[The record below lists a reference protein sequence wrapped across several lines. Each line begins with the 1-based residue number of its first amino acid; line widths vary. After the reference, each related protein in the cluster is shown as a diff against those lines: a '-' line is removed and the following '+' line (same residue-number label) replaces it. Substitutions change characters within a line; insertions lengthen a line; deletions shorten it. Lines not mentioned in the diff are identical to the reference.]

1 MAHTVP
7 PKYVRQI
14 LVTLQSHG
22 HQAFLVGGSVRDML
36 LGKFPLDWD
45 ISTSAL
51 PSQVMEI
58 FPDSE
63 PTGIK
68 HGTVTV
74 KINSRSAEVT
84 TFRSEGSYTDHRH
97 PDMVSFV
104 GDLTTDLS
112 RRDFTMNAIA
122 FSPDGLMADPF
133 NGCGDIEKKL
143 IRAVGL
149 PQLRFQ
155 EDALRMFRA
164 VRFSARLGF
173 QIEEETLEAIKLKA
187 PLAKDIAAERV
198 RDEIEKILQSN
209 RPEEFFKLI
218 EYGLMDSYL
227 VNRPLSISDGG
238 ALSKLPRKRVLY
250 RWTCLC
256 TILEHF
262 GCIQSVENF
271 LTALKMDKRR
281 IRSCR
286 DAAYILSEPIPE
298 DSFQWKKLLN
308 KFGVEAVTIAAALG
322 DVLKQDQHYTKK
334 LKAVLKSGECFSLK
348 HLAVSGDDLI
358 AIGLSGRELGEM
370 LLFLLD
376 YVMEFPQFNQ
386 RDILLSL
393 AKGTEE

>member
-1 MAHTVP
+1 MAHIVP
-7 PKYVRQI
+7 PKYVRHI

-22 HQAFLVGGSVRDML
+22 HQAFLVGGSIRDML
-36 LGKFPLDWD
+36 LGKLPTDWD

-51 PSQVMEI
+51 PEQVMGI
-58 FPDSE
+58 FPDSVA
-63 PTGIK
+63 TGLK

-84 TFRSEGSYTDHRH
+84 TFRSEGAYSDHRH

-133 NGCGDIEKKL
+133 NGCADIEKKL

-173 QIEEETLEAIKLKA
+173 QIEKDTLEAIKLKA
-187 PLAKDIAAERV
+187 PLAAEIAAERV
-198 RDEIEKILQSN
+198 RDEIEKILLSTEPQK
-209 RPEEFFKLI
+209 FFQLI
-218 EYGLMDSYL
+218 DYGLMDSYIKF
-227 VNRPLSISDGG
+227 RPVCVIDGS
-238 ALSKLPRKRVLY
+238 ALSRLPRKKALY

-256 TILEHF
+256 AILERC
-262 GCIQSVENF
+262 GCIESSESF

-281 IRSCR
+281 IICCR
-286 DAAYILSEPIPE
+286 DAAFMLAKPIPE
-298 DSFQWKKLLN
+298 SSVQWKKLLN
-308 KFGVEAVTIAAALG
+308 KFGVEAVACAAAVG
-322 DVLKQDQHYTKK
+322 DVLKQDGHYSKE
-334 LKAVLKSGECFSLK
+334 LKAILKSGECFSLK
-348 HLAVSGDDLI
+348 HLAVSGDDLM
-358 AIGLSGRELGEM
+358 AIGLSGRQLGEM

-386 RDILLSL
+386 REILLSL
-393 AKGTEE
+393 AEGTEE